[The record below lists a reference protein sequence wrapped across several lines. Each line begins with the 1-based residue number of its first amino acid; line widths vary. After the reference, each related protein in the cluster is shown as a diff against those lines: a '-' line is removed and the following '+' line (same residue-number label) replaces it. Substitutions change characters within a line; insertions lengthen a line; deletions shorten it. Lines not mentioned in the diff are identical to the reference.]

1 MVEVNGYTI
10 EPGASLKDLNLSVVK
25 MKKVMRSLVVAIVF
39 LTGCSS
45 PGSTKLVGDYKIEAG
60 ADLTDA
66 DLTDAD
72 LTNADL
78 NGADL
83 NGADLNGANLS
94 DANLTDAN
102 LSDANLTDA
111 TMPDGSIH
119 D

>member
-1 MVEVNGYTI
+1 MVEVNDYTI

-25 MKKVMRSLVVAIVF
+25 MKQIVRSRVVASVF

-60 ADLTDA
+60 ADLSDA
-66 DLTDAD
+66 DLTGAD
-72 LTNADL
+72 LTN
-78 NGADL
+78 ADL

-94 DANLTDAN
+94 DANLNGAN

>member
-60 ADLTDA
+60 ADLSDA
-66 DLTDAD
+66 DLTGAD
-72 LTNADL
+72 LTN
-78 NGADL
+78 ADL